1 MMLDVK
7 SKCVILQNEI
17 TFEIINLY
25 ILTRMRTSEQ
35 GLKNTSEAKKAVM
48 QEKRIK
54 NRKIG
59 EKYVKKSDK

>member
-35 GLKNTSEAKKAVM
+35 GLKNTSEAKKL
-48 QEKRIK
+48 
-54 NRKIG
+54 
-59 EKYVKKSDK
+59 

>member
-48 QEKRIK
+48 QEKQIK

>member
-1 MMLDVK
+1 MLDVK

-48 QEKRIK
+48 QEKQIK

>member
-1 MMLDVK
+1 MILDVK

-48 QEKRIK
+48 QEKQIK